1 MKLTYHIIT
10 LSIMFSAAISH
21 AQIKKSPFTWRIAG
35 AIPPAKGEIT
45 APGVAG
51 PVTGIYNDI
60 MIIAGGANFPDSMPW
75 QGGKKRY
82 YQQGYFFAAKGK
94 HFVPVNEVFELPE
107 PIAYA
112 ATCST
117 PSGIFY
123 AGGENEKGIAS
134 RSYLLKWDK
143 RIQKLVTD
151 ELPGLPIG
159 LVNAACANLGNT
171 VFIAGG
177 ETKEGVSAS
186 CWSLDLEKSKD
197 GWKALPVLPVPVS
210 HAVLAVVQKD
220 DWPQLF
226 LFGGRRKNQ
235 SGISEL
241 YSAVYTLNLLQKE
254 WVAKPSLPY
263 SLSAGTGLAAGE
275 NEIYL
280 FGGDQGTVFSQVENC
295 LAAINAETDVVK
307 KQILVQKKN
316 QLLLTHPGFSKTV
329 LHYNLSTGIFTP
341 AGFIPFSSPVTTTA
355 FWFKKSVMIPSG
367 EIRAG
372 VRSPQILMAKYR
384 SKHP

>member
-1 MKLTYHIIT
+1 M
-10 LSIMFSAAISH
+10 
-21 AQIKKSPFTWRIAG
+21 
-35 AIPPAKGEIT
+35 
-45 APGVAG
+45 
-51 PVTGIYNDI
+51 
-60 MIIAGGANFPDSMPW
+60 
-75 QGGKKRY
+75 
-82 YQQGYFFAAKGK
+82 
-94 HFVPVNEVFELPE
+94 NEAFELPE

-123 AGGENEKGIAS
+123 AGGENENGIAS

-159 LVNAACANLGNT
+159 LVNAACANFAGNT

-197 GWKALPVLPVPVS
+197 GWKALPALPVPVS
-210 HAVLAVVQKD
+210 HAVLAVVEKD
-220 DWPQLF
+220 GWPQLF

-275 NEIYL
+275 MKFIYL
-280 FGGDQGTVFSQVENC
+280 
-295 LAAINAETDVVK
+295 A
-307 KQILVQKKN
+307 
-316 QLLLTHPGFSKTV
+316 
-329 LHYNLSTGIFTP
+329 
-341 AGFIPFSSPVTTTA
+341 
-355 FWFKKSVMIPSG
+355 
-367 EIRAG
+367 EIRAPYS
-372 VRSPQILMAKYR
+372 VRWKTAWLPLMLKQMLLKSKYWFKRKINYYLPIPVSVKQYYIIISPPAFSHLQGPYPFHR
-384 SKHP
+384 R